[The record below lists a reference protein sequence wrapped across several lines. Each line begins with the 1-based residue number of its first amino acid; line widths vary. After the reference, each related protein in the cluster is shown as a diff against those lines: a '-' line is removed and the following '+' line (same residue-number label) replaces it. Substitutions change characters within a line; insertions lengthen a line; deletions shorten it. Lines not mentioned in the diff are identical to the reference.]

1 MTEGSRLQFQAVPC
15 LSFFFVCSSLK
26 PQPCFFFF
34 RRPAACLESR
44 RAEKWDLCSRSEFS
58 PKWLQLS
65 AAHCLTY
72 HMCKFDISDSWIAVL
87 WNWHA
92 LNHTPSSY
100 ISLAWEIWNGTSRK
114 AGSHPPPPKRNKK
127 HKSRVEPFLQSPF
140 ILSTANL
147 RSLCKGGTPLQSL
160 SLIFYM

>member
-1 MTEGSRLQFQAVPC
+1 MPFLVFCLQLLKTPAV
-15 LSFFFVCSSLK
+15 
-26 PQPCFFFF
+26 FFF

-87 WNWHA
+87 WNWHT

-100 ISLAWEIWNGTSRK
+100 ISLAWEIWNRTSRK
-114 AGSHPPPPKRNKK
+114 HVHTLRPQNGTKNTKVESNHFSNHHSFLVQQTYALYP
-127 HKSRVEPFLQSPF
+127 RVEPLYRAWVSFF
-140 ILSTANL
+140 TCNE
-147 RSLCKGGTPLQSL
+147 
-160 SLIFYM
+160 